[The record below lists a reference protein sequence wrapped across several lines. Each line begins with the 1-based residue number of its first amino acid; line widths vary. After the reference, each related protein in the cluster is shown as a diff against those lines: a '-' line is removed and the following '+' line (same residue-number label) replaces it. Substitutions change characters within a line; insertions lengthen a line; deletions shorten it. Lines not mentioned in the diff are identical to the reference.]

1 MSRHIKGRARGHGFS
16 LLAENDKDVKTV
28 QSLTRHANSNITM
41 HIYTHAVSSKKRQ
54 AQSKVVEMIRGS
66 QKRQRAES
74 AEISK
79 CVFSCVSRNLR
90 ES

>member
-1 MSRHIKGRARGHGFS
+1 
-16 LLAENDKDVKTV
+16 
-28 QSLTRHANSNITM
+28 M